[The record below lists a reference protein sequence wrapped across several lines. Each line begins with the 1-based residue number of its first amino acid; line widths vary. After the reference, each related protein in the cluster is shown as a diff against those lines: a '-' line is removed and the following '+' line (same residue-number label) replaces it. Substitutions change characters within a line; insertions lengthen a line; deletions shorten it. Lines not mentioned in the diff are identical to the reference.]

1 MNDSKQNEDEPVDHY
16 ELRFLLEEAKPI
28 FSMSLEKQKE
38 WVAESK
44 LAQEIY
50 TILSRH
56 PEYYDEFRRC
66 WRNLLRTE
74 LAYKR

>member
-1 MNDSKQNEDEPVDHY
+1 MNGSKQNENEPVDHY

-56 PEYYDEFRRC
+56 PEYYDEFR
-66 WRNLLRTE
+66 NAVGGIFSE
-74 LAYKR
+74 PS

>member
-1 MNDSKQNEDEPVDHY
+1 MNDSMPQKNESTDHS

-38 WVAESK
+38 WVAESR
-44 LAQEIY
+44 LAQEIF

-56 PEYYDEFRRC
+56 PEYYTEFRHLVGGIFPEP
-66 WRNLLRTE
+66 N
-74 LAYKR
+74 